1 MVGTSF
7 RRASCVYII
16 PVPRVKHLSDENSF
30 LDPMENFAVVNLFFC
45 HVCLF
50 HVFFFCFCFIL
61 ILTGD
66 KFACHRKLQHSTFIT
81 VDRKSGCSS
90 IDKSAEFGT
99 YFTVIYCTKCDQT
112 IALSVP
118 LQEKFGKCVLTFL
131 IIVVHSGR
139 TGHFYN
145 FSDQFFFFISFNV
158 TWPSVMLLLAIV
170 LSCQYWKEDKRQLEF
185 MWRGT

>member
-1 MVGTSF
+1 MSN
-7 RRASCVYII
+7 
-16 PVPRVKHLSDENSF
+16 ENSF
-30 LDPMENFAVVNLFFC
+30 LDPTENFAVVYLFFLSR
-45 HVCLF
+45 LF
-50 HVFFFCFCFIL
+50 VSCFFVCFCFIL

-66 KFACHRKLQHSTFIT
+66 KVACHRKLQHSTFIT

-118 LQEKFGKCVLTFL
+118 LQGKFGKCVLIFL

-145 FSDQFFFFISFNV
+145 FSDQFFSF
-158 TWPSVMLLLAIV
+158 PLM
-170 LSCQYWKEDKRQLEF
+170 
-185 MWRGT
+185 